1 MDDRGGCRLTLPP
14 GVRRRSLLLAA
25 PAALVAGAGAG
36 CSSAPAVAPPS
47 ASGWQDVP
55 LPGKKATLYRWEDK
69 GGRRAL
75 AAHAQASASMWRH
88 KFIEPPQPLG
98 EVAFSW
104 WVDALIDDARLDQ
117 ADQADAPVRVLYGFD
132 GDRTR
137 LSARNRMLF
146 DLAEALTGE
155 PPPFATLMY
164 VWDNRAP
171 VESVVHS
178 ARTDRIRKLV
188 LDSGPSQL
196 GRWRDHRRHLVQD
209 FRLAFG
215 EAPGALKSVA
225 VMTDADNT
233 GASARGWYEL
243 PRFV

>member
-1 MDDRGGCRLTLPP
+1 MSLPD
-14 GVRRRSLLLAA
+14 GLRRRALLLGA
-25 PAALVAGAGAG
+25 PALVAGCASGPAE
-36 CSSAPAVAPPS
+36 APAP
-47 ASGWQDVP
+47 GWQDVR
-55 LPGKKATLYRWEDK
+55 LPGKKATQYRWETK

-75 AAHAQASASMWRH
+75 AAHAVASASMWRH
-88 KFIEPPQPLG
+88 QFSQPPSPLG

-117 ADQADAPVRVLYGFD
+117 TDQADAPVRVLFGFD
-132 GDRTR
+132 GDRSR

-146 DLAEALTGE
+146 DLAEALSGE

-164 VWDNRAP
+164 VWDGRAP

-178 ARTDRIRKLV
+178 GRTDRIRKLV
-188 LDSGPSQL
+188 LDSGPAQL

-209 FRLAFG
+209 FRRAFG
-215 EAPGALKSVA
+215 EDPGPLRSVA
-225 VMTDADNT
+225 LMTDADNT
-233 GASARGWYEL
+233 GSSARGWYEL